1 MIRKLGFQYVRVA
14 ERLSESVGQA
24 VSWLTALLVLVVC
37 YDVFTRYL
45 LQNSLVAVQEMQ
57 WHLFALVFLLGA
69 AYALKHDRHVRVD
82 VLYSTFSPRTKAI
95 VNLAGILLF
104 LVPFCLVGIWGAQT
118 FVKTSFLIGETSP
131 DPGGLPAR
139 FILKSAIPIG
149 FGLVLIQG
157 VALACKSL
165 AVVMGW
171 YDDELEEAA

>member
-1 MIRKLGFQYVRVA
+1 M
-14 ERLSESVGQA
+14 
-24 VSWLTALLVLVVC
+24 
-37 YDVFTRYL
+37 
-45 LQNSLVAVQEMQ
+45 
-57 WHLFALVFLLGA
+57 
-69 AYALKHDRHVRVD
+69 
-82 VLYSTFSPRTKAI
+82 
-95 VNLAGILLF
+95 NLAGCVLI
-104 LVPFCLVGIWGAQT
+104 LVPVCLVGIWGAQT